1 MKKKMLLTMMALV
14 LALSL
19 GLVMAGPLG
28 LATPVQAA
36 GPWQLL
42 YTTNNISF
50 PSPAKVYEI
59 NVTTGTTK
67 EIGTLTGVV
76 TSGGSPNGNA
86 WDPVNNRL
94 YLSETA
100 SKKLYFWDF
109 SSATV
114 NFAGTTT
121 GTVAG
126 AGFFNGAYYY
136 IANGADDLRMV
147 TFDGAGNIASDT
159 LLKADFDGGVGADYY
174 FGDVSIV
181 DDGDDGILY
190 GGAKVQPNSREHFF
204 SIDLT
209 SPGYTYT
216 LIDSAWDGA
225 HTQMAFGADGTL
237 YAPRFGVWNSVD
249 LTNGDLNTTGIS
261 TDATVRIPDLASGP
275 VIEPSIDI
283 TKEADRECAYEGDTI
298 NYLYRVHNDGDYS
311 VGPVVV
317 FDSLPG
323 VNPSPLLPDG
333 THNRGDLNKNGKL
346 DPCETWYFRGS
357 YTVPDPCARTVIPNT
372 ATAYARTGHEPISAE
387 SNLVEVRILHPCI
400 ELEKWTTELA
410 YFNGTEITYY
420 YGVHNCGDCVLRGPI
435 VHDTTLD
442 EDAAPVL
449 GADELHN
456 RGDLNSNG
464 IFDPCE
470 TWYFSLDHT
479 LQCVN
484 DTYSDSCNMASARAW
499 EPCVGSILGDRTM
512 WKVRIFQWLPRTIGY
527 WGNWDNHWSDT
538 EMTTLIRY
546 VNFQS
551 DYFGFSGD
559 GDPYS
564 ITKDDVHDLLLAKM
578 KGKMDTD
585 KAEKMLRKQLLAAW
599 LSVKSYEGATD
610 GNAATPG
617 SLEAAMN
624 PNATVYINGVADG
637 TVMELLYRIEGAIN
651 SMDKNGLL
659 LAKDILEAM
668 NSAESNHYLMF
679 MDPDFD
685 PTSPCR

>member
-94 YLSETA
+94 YLSETD

-114 NFAGTTT
+114 NLAGTTT

-159 LLKADFDGGVGADYY
+159 LLKADFDGGVGANYY

-190 GGAKVQPNSREHFF
+190 GGAKVQPNDREHFF

-357 YTVPDPCARTVIPNT
+357 YTVPDPCDRPVIPNT

-420 YGVHNCGDCVLRGPI
+420 YGVHNCGDDILRGPI
-435 VHDTTLD
+435 VHDVTLE
-442 EDAAPVL
+442 EDADPVL
-449 GADELHN
+449 GRDGYN
-456 RGDLNSNG
+456 RGDVRNKG
-464 IFDPCE
+464 VFDPCE

-479 LQCVN
+479 LVCRGI
-484 DTYSDSCNMASARAW
+484 TYRDFTNRAYALAW
-499 EPCVGSILGDRTM
+499 EPFVGSQIGARDM
-512 WKVRIFQWLPRTIGY
+512 WKVRIFQWLPRTIGF
-527 WGNWDNHWSDT
+527 WANWDNHIAVGDMRQLVADVD
-538 EMTTLIRY
+538 E
-546 VNFQS
+546 QS
-551 DYFGFSGD
+551 TYFGLA
-559 GDPYS
+559 DPGP
-564 ITKDDVHDLLLAKM
+564 TAGGAVRNLLERI
-578 KGKMDTD
+578 KGKMNAD
-585 KAEKMLRKQLLAAW
+585 KAERMLAKQLLAAW
-599 LSVKSYEGATD
+599 LSVKSYE
-610 GNAATPG
+610 NYG
-617 SLEAAMN
+617 SYGDLNWAMN
-624 PNATVYINGVADG
+624 PNATVYIDTDGDGVPDTADG
-637 TVMELLYRIEGAIN
+637 TVKELLYRIESAIG
-651 SMDKNGLL
+651 SMDKDGLL

-668 NSAESNHYLMF
+668 NSAESNHYVMF
-679 MDPDFD
+679 MPPDFD
-685 PTSPCR
+685 P